1 MSAQITSSRT
11 LDCRGLLC
19 PMPIIEVS
27 KALKGMEVGQIL
39 EMLATDP
46 GSKPDMEAWARQT
59 GHELLDVR
67 EEGGLLKFYVR
78 RSK

>member
-67 EEGGLLKFYVR
+67 EEGGLLKFYVC

>member
-1 MSAQITSSRT
+1 MSAQITPSRT
-11 LDCRGLLC
+11 LDCQGLLC

-27 KALKGMEVGQIL
+27 KAIKGMEVGQIL

-59 GHELLDVR
+59 GHELVDR
-67 EEGGLLKFYVR
+67 QEEEGLFKFYIR
-78 RSK
+78 KMS

>member
-19 PMPIIEVS
+19 PMPIIQVS
-27 KALKGMEVGQIL
+27 RAIKGMEVGQIL

-59 GHELLDVR
+59 GHELLDVQQ
-67 EEGGLLKFYVR
+67 EEGLFKFYVR

>member
-1 MSAQITSSRT
+1 MSGQIMPNRT

-19 PMPIIEVS
+19 PMPIIEAS
-27 KALKGMEVGQIL
+27 KVIKGMEVGQIL

-59 GHELLDVR
+59 GHELLDVQ
-67 EEGGLLKFYVR
+67 EEDGLFKFYVR

>member
-1 MSAQITSSRT
+1 MSARISSSRT

-27 KALKGMEVGQIL
+27 KAIKGMEVGQIL

-59 GHELLDVR
+59 GHELFDVQ
-67 EEGGLLKFYVR
+67 EEGDLFKFYVR
-78 RSK
+78 RSR

>member
-1 MSAQITSSRT
+1 MGAQATPRRT

-19 PMPIIEVS
+19 PMPIIEAS
-27 KALKGMEVGQIL
+27 KAIKGMEVGQIL

-46 GSKPDMEAWARQT
+46 GSKRDMEAWARQT
-59 GHELLDVR
+59 GHELLDVQ
-67 EEGGLLKFYVR
+67 EEDGLFKFYVR